1 MCSSPKPKA
10 RAKGKKGNGGGVLS
24 SMSAQE
30 RSRFSERANLAQ
42 ERRHQL
48 KIKQKQQKLH
58 QQARDNRVNITPIK
72 KQSVSFGHWF
82 LNASLKDVFNV
93 LVLGKPKSI

>member
-10 RAKGKKGNGGGVLS
+10 RAKGKKGSGGGVLS
-24 SMSAQE
+24 NMSAQE
-30 RSRFSERANLAQ
+30 RSRFSERANVAQ

-58 QQARDNRVNITPIK
+58 HQERVNRVDSRLVKSQN
-72 KQSVSFGHWF
+72 VSFGHWF
-82 LNASLKDVFNV
+82 LNASLKDIFNV